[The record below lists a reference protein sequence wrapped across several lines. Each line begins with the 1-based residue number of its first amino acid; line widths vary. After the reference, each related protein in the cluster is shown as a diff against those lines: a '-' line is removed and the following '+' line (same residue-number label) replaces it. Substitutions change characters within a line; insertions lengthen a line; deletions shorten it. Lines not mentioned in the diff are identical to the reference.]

1 MLTAGLH
8 GREEIRRVEAAL
20 AEVPA
25 ELNKALKERVRPAL
39 EPLKKEIPATA
50 AAFMPKRGGYAAV
63 LSRST
68 KVYIRVGS
76 GAAFKA
82 TVRVLATGKREQ
94 RDVRARNLG
103 SLRHKLFGKT
113 SYRDRRGIVRS
124 GWFDQRV
131 KPGFV
136 DVPVDAARDRVV
148 DAAEKARDDV
158 ADHILEG

>member
-1 MLTAGLH
+1 MLAAGLH
-8 GREEIRRVEAAL
+8 GREEIRRVEAL
-20 AEVPA
+20 LLDVPR
-25 ELNKALKERVRPAL
+25 ELNAALKKRVRPAL
-39 EPLKKEIPATA
+39 EPLKKDIPATA
-50 AAFMPKRGGYAAV
+50 ARYMPSGYGPLLA
-63 LSRST
+63 RST

-76 GAAFKA
+76 GAAFRA

-103 SLRHKLFGKT
+103 ELRHKLFGKT
-113 SYRDRRGIVRS
+113 SYVNRAGVRKS
-124 GWFDQRV
+124 GWFTQRV

-136 DVPVDAARDRVV
+136 DVPVEQARHRVV